1 MIPSTLVSNDKNNIG
16 TLIAEGPD
24 IIYIDINEKVGFR
37 INFNQLLL
45 GCKNTAN
52 KGLRQILSTKNN
64 TLTIVD
70 KTIIKKSVLSFV
82 KC

>member
-1 MIPSTLVSNDKNNIG
+1 MIPSTLVSNDKNYIG

-24 IIYIDINEKVGFR
+24 IVYFDIKEKVGFR

-52 KGLRQILSTKNN
+52 KGLRQILSTKFD
-64 TLTIVD
+64 TLIVVN
-70 KTIIKKSVLSFV
+70 KTINKKSVLSIV

>member
-1 MIPSTLVSNDKNNIG
+1 M
-16 TLIAEGPD
+16 LIAEGPD
-24 IIYIDINEKVGFR
+24 IVYFDIKEKVGFR